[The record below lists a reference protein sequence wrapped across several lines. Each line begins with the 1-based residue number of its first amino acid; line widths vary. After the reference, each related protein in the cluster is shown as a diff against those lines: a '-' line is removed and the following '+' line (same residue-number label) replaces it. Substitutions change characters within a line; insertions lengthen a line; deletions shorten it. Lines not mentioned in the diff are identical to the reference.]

1 MKSKIIAKN
10 DPKKRAG
17 IVQARGVLCRQCLH
31 VGAFRPCLG
40 HSGVH
45 ATDFL
50 GVGEVKKSPFV
61 QVACR
66 QKRDA
71 CTAVLIGKTAQN
83 VQVCRFAGMTP
94 PFFKK
99 EK

>member
-31 VGAFRPCLG
+31 VGAVRLCLG

-45 ATDFL
+45 STDFL
-50 GVGEVKKSPFV
+50 GVGEVKESPFV
-61 QVACR
+61 QAVCR

-71 CTAVLIGKTAQN
+71 CTAVIIGKTAQN